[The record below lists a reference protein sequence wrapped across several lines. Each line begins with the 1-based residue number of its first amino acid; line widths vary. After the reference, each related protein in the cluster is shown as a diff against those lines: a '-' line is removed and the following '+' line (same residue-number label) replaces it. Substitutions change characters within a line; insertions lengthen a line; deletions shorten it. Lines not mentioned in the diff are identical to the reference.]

1 MHLSPCIHMYICTH
15 PHLPVHTHTHTHPY
29 TESVQPVLETEH
41 RATSTNITNGI
52 LIHITQWT
60 MTVMKEGHQW
70 QHKIYSQL
78 MIVTLMQDKM
88 TKFTFSIMFTHLQ
101 KIRFFEEINTPES
114 KRVRVCVC
122 VRVQVHVCV
131 CVCVRACACACTHAR
146 MWKHSCT
153 YEFLNKYGL

>member
-1 MHLSPCIHMYICTH
+1 
-15 PHLPVHTHTHTHPY
+15 
-29 TESVQPVLETEH
+29 
-41 RATSTNITNGI
+41 
-52 LIHITQWT
+52 
-60 MTVMKEGHQW
+60 
-70 QHKIYSQL
+70 